1 MTDQYAP
8 ALRQRFLED
17 MRINGLQPKTQT
29 MYLRAMRDFTRYLGH
44 SPDSATPEELRAF
57 QLDMKERGVGAP
69 TFNNRLTVLS
79 FLFATTC
86 PRPEMKRHMRY
97 QRAAKKIPVVLSAEE
112 VARIL
117 EAAPGPGL
125 RYRAAFSVAHGGGL
139 RASEVTH
146 LKVGDIDS
154 DRMLIRVDQGK
165 GRKDRH
171 VMLSPSLLELLRDYY
186 REARP
191 AGWLFPGR
199 NRVDPIST
207 RQFNRAFGVACD
219 FSRAHPLA
227 MRADL
232 RLRDCVEYNLVLP
245 SRQYGVRVLLDLA
258 ARRLGR
264 TLEPVLE
271 TDSFDM
277 VRHFA
282 AYGHSIGFQIPV
294 GLNALARPD
303 MAFVP
308 LAAQDV
314 AGGELFPGH
323 LRGRTLPVAALKF
336 ARQAALALDRSR
348 AMPGGDG
355 TPEGPRMDT

>member
-1 MTDQYAP
+1 MTDQYVP
-8 ALRQRFLED
+8 KLRQRFLED
-17 MRINGLQPKTQT
+17 MRIKGLQPKTQT
-29 MYLRAMRDFTRYLGH
+29 MYLRAMRDFTRFLGH
-44 SPDSATPEELRAF
+44 APDSATPEELRAF

-79 FLFATTC
+79 FFYATTC

-112 VARIL
+112 VTRIL

-125 RYRAAFSVAHGGGL
+125 RYRAAFSVAYGGGL

-207 RQFNRAFGVACD
+207 KQFNRAFGVARD
-219 FSRAHPLA
+219 FAEIKKKVSPHT
-227 MRADL
+227 L
-232 RLRDCVEYNLVLP
+232 RHSFATHLLEGGTDIRVI
-245 SRQYGVRVLLDLA
+245 QVLLGHA
-258 ARRLGR
+258 K
-264 TLEPVLE
+264 LE
-271 TDSFDM
+271 TTTIYTK
-277 VRHFA
+277 VA
-282 AYGHSIGFQIPV
+282 TKTI
-294 GLNALARPD
+294 
-303 MAFVP
+303 
-308 LAAQDV
+308 QDV
-314 AGGELFPGH
+314 TSPLDLLVSRKAGSG
-323 LRGRTLPVAALKF
+323 
-336 ARQAALALDRSR
+336 
-348 AMPGGDG
+348 
-355 TPEGPRMDT
+355 

>member
-1 MTDQYAP
+1 MTDQYVP
-8 ALRQRFLED
+8 KLRQRFLED
-17 MRINGLQPKTQT
+17 MRIKGLQPKTQT
-29 MYLRAMRDFTRYLGH
+29 MYLPAMREFTRYLGH

-79 FLFATTC
+79 FFFATTC

-125 RYRAAFSVAHGGGL
+125 RYRAAFSVAYGGGL

-154 DRMLIRVDQGK
+154 DRMLIRVEQGK

-171 VMLSPSLLELLRDYY
+171 VMLSPSLLGLLRDYY

-207 RQFNRAFGVACD
+207 RQFNRAVAGWD
-219 FSRAHPLA
+219 KVDR
-227 MRADL
+227 
-232 RLRDCVEYNLVLP
+232 LP
-245 SRQYGVRVLLDLA
+245 SRVL
-258 ARRLGR
+258 
-264 TLEPVLE
+264 P
-271 TDSFDM
+271 
-277 VRHFA
+277 
-282 AYGHSIGFQIPV
+282 
-294 GLNALARPD
+294 
-303 MAFVP
+303 
-308 LAAQDV
+308 
-314 AGGELFPGH
+314 AGQG
-323 LRGRTLPVAALKF
+323 PVAVVPSPVPRRAGQI
-336 ARQAALALDRSR
+336 AQGRQAALLWQSGGIDRS
-348 AMPGGDG
+348 
-355 TPEGPRMDT
+355 